1 MYLVTFR
8 LVFFL
13 IPFQERTIWMAQ
25 LGLQQS
31 LINPQT
37 TFLFRQ
43 LNVEKQEKVHI
54 TNSVTISDCS
64 QTQRYSG
71 FNK

>member
-54 TNSVTISDCS
+54 TN
-64 QTQRYSG
+64 
-71 FNK
+71 

>member
-1 MYLVTFR
+1 
-8 LVFFL
+8 
-13 IPFQERTIWMAQ
+13 MAQ
-25 LGLQQS
+25 LGLQLS
-31 LINPQT
+31 LINLQT
-37 TFLFRQ
+37 TFLFRK

-71 FNK
+71 FNIWKQKQKEKQQMVTFKKL

>member
-13 IPFQERTIWMAQ
+13 IPFQERTICMAQ

-54 TNSVTISDCS
+54 TN
-64 QTQRYSG
+64 
-71 FNK
+71 